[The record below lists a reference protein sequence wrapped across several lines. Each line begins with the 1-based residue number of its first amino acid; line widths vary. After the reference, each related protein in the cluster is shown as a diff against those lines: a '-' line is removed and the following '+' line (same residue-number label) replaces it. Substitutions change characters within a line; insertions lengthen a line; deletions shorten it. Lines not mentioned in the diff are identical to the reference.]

1 LRQRAKRIIANSIK
15 DHMIPYVSSKKN
27 LKEMFD
33 ALTRLYEGKK
43 INWNMNLKTQLK
55 NTRMQKGE
63 MIQKYF
69 SKISEFKEQLEV
81 IGDTIDEYKLI
92 MMALN
97 GLTRPWDAFIQT
109 VCARK
114 KKLKFDGL
122 WEECIQ
128 EETRVVNREALL
140 AKDDDQAI
148 ATHTKGGRKKPY
160 FQKETHKETQ
170 QSNKFNHKE
179 SHPRRFQKRGQQ
191 KERDYSSIQCYH
203 YDKMGHIVKF
213 CLARREE
220 YKRKHKR
227 LHAHVVEDEE
237 PPTKM
242 IREHIKDH
250 VLISALSGS
259 VTPREDT
266 WLIDSGASKHMTG
279 QRNILS
285 CISKKKFSQKVTLGD
300 DYQYPI
306 KGVGESNHKLNSG
319 NSLKMKDV
327 LYVPGL
333 KKNLLSISSLEKKG
347 FRVPFIDGEV
357 LMWAK
362 GETLNEAIIIGNE
375 ENGLYKLKG
384 HSEAAMTHAIENSC
398 ELWHRRLA
406 HINYKALPY
415 ICKAVTGLPELKGDH
430 KGVCNGC
437 AQGKNI
443 KNPFPKRDSKTEGV
457 LELIHSDVCG
467 PMPSS
472 SISGYVYYVSFIDDY
487 SRKTWIYFLKT
498 KDEVFSKFKEFKALI
513 ENLSE
518 RNIKILRSDNG
529 GEYTSKEFVNF
540 CKDVGIKRELTTPYN
555 PQKTV

>member
-1 LRQRAKRIIANSIK
+1 
-15 DHMIPYVSSKKN
+15 
-27 LKEMFD
+27 
-33 ALTRLYEGKK
+33 
-43 INWNMNLKTQLK
+43 
-55 NTRMQKGE
+55 
-63 MIQKYF
+63 
-69 SKISEFKEQLEV
+69 
-81 IGDTIDEYKLI
+81 
-92 MMALN
+92 
-97 GLTRPWDAFIQT
+97 
-109 VCARK
+109 
-114 KKLKFDGL
+114 
-122 WEECIQ
+122 
-128 EETRVVNREALL
+128 
-140 AKDDDQAI
+140 
-148 ATHTKGGRKKPY
+148 
-160 FQKETHKETQ
+160 
-170 QSNKFNHKE
+170 
-179 SHPRRFQKRGQQ
+179 
-191 KERDYSSIQCYH
+191 
-203 YDKMGHIVKF
+203 
-213 CLARREE
+213 
-220 YKRKHKR
+220 
-227 LHAHVVEDEE
+227 
-237 PPTKM
+237 M
-242 IREHIKDH
+242 IREQIKDH

-259 VTPREDT
+259 VTPGEDT
-266 WLIDSGASKHMTG
+266 WLIDSGASKHMTR

-285 CISKKKFSQKVTLGD
+285 CISEKKFSHKVTLGD

-333 KKNLLSISSLEKKG
+333 KKNLLSISAFEKKG
-347 FRVPFIDGEV
+347 FRVAFIDGEV

-362 GETLNEAIIIGNE
+362 GETLNEAIIIESE

-384 HSEAAMTHAIENSC
+384 HSEAAMTQAIENSC

-443 KNPFPKRDSKTEGV
+443 KNPFPKRDRKTKGV

-487 SRKTWIYFLKT
+487 SRKTWIYFLKS

-518 RNIKILRSDNG
+518 NED
-529 GEYTSKEFVNF
+529 
-540 CKDVGIKRELTTPYN
+540 
-555 PQKTV
+555 